1 MVFCSAQYVPAVLF
15 PGRFQCPCDRVS
27 LPSQKIH
34 LRTGNLS
41 LVGGTSVPQ
50 RTSKI
55 FQWKP
60 RSITAMLTLAV
71 GAPSVGVPVVTSA
84 YNCHDPTVS
93 AIVAPHLYMLLFSKG
108 THIAGSRSQ
117 HELSHERTFRSLAKQ
132 KAIES
137 RLRIPLWKP
146 RSLTPQ

>member
-1 MVFCSAQYVPAVLF
+1 MLLF
-15 PGRFQCPCDRVS
+15 GKGTHIGGYSSQQERTFRSLAKQKAIES
-27 LPSQKIH
+27 LPFLEPVAIP
-34 LRTGNLS
+34 LL
-41 LVGGTSVPQ
+41 
-50 RTSKI
+50 SKI
-55 FQWKP
+55 FWWKP
-60 RSITAMLTLAV
+60 RSLTATLTLAV
-71 GAPSVGVPVVTSA
+71 GAPSIGVPVVTSA

-108 THIAGSRSQ
+108 THIAGSSSQ